1 MKTSLW
7 SSVLGADERTRRLRR
22 HAAPTQLPIYQ
33 AERLAYTDAANLL
46 AANPGAATKARP
58 SRFEVHYRWLRLRLR
73 TSPSALL

>member
-7 SSVLGADERTRRLRR
+7 SSVLGTDDRCRRRRL
-22 HAAPTQLPIYQ
+22 HAALAQLPIYQ

-46 AANPGAATKARP
+46 PVNPGGAMKSRP
-58 SRFEVHYRWLRLRLR
+58 LRFEVHYRWLRLRLR